1 MAVTSVTIT
10 IEVRANGQKFFFGL
24 SGDTEGK
31 FSLVFMSV
39 GG

>member
-1 MAVTSVTIT
+1 MAVTSVTVM
-10 IEVRANGQKFFFGL
+10 IEVWANGQKFFFGL